1 MKLIDHVK
9 KYKSSDDLTITI
21 VSPFIS
27 KEFIETL
34 KGELCP
40 VKILVVSDKRS
51 ELKIDEIARIAKV
64 EVRLAEHSV
73 PSEKDKKD
81 EPVHLLVHAKL
92 FLFDWKNGAKVFVW
106 GSANATPEALGTEPN
121 NAECISLY
129 KIRDSDNEPE
139 SEIEL
144 YFKQLW
150 QNAPAAIEP
159 RDAELGTVKLS
170 LPGFSLIKRQDSF
183 DKWLEEGKLFDPE
196 TQALPDSLTI
206 SLKKDYNINNR
217 AEDSGLEFLDKK
229 TLIFKFSDFK
239 DESVPKVNLPKIKN
253 YAVNTIYGYWL
264 SKEVIEWY
272 IKSDIVQQLKEKVAQ
287 LRDFIVR
294 NRNAL
299 INEMITRLEHWA
311 KDLTPL
317 NQYFED
323 DALAKDRTE
332 LKREYFQEILKK
344 QLKEH
349 IDKCSK
355 FENDMLKLRRLPR
368 IRFDIAE
375 WENLALSWVT
385 FVKQEF
391 DKHRGHNKVSKIV
404 FGRISGMCKPDLFNE
419 GIDQARPLDIMRKAN
434 CWRDLSLRK
443 VIVPEMQQDWLNKL
457 NSSEKK
463 QA

>member
-1 MKLIDHVK
+1 MKLIDLVK
-9 KYKSSDDLTITI
+9 KYKNSDDLTITI

-34 KGELCP
+34 KNELCP
-40 VKILVVSDKRS
+40 VRTLVVSDKRS
-51 ELKIDEIARIAKV
+51 ELEIDKIAGIAKV
-64 EVRLAEHSV
+64 EVRLAECS
-73 PSEKDKKD
+73 DG
-81 EPVHLLVHAKL
+81 LVHAKL

-106 GSANATPEALGTEPN
+106 GSANATQSAFGK
-121 NAECISLY
+121 NAESVSLY
-129 KIRDSDNEPE
+129 KIRDNDNEPK

-144 YFKQLW
+144 YFEELW
-150 QNAPAAIEP
+150 QNEPAQIEP
-159 RDAELGTVKLS
+159 CNGKLDSMELF
-170 LPGFSLIKRQDSF
+170 LPGFSLIKQQDNF

-323 DALAKDRTE
+323 DALVKDRTE
-332 LKREYFQEILKK
+332 LKREYFQVILKK
-344 QLKEH
+344 QLEEH